1 MPCGGPGRHV
11 SQEVEGFT
19 LDISMRRAAVEPAL
33 SVPDSGHWNVC
44 WTFYQEAVSSEGNKI

>member
-1 MPCGGPGRHV
+1 MADRAGHV